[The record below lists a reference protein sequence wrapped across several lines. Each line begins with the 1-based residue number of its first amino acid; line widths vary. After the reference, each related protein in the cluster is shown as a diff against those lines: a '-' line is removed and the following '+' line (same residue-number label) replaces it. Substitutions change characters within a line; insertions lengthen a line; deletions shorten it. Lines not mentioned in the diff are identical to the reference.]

1 MRCQSHLRLQHVDVK
16 KFHIETPACWQC
28 RYRSRHRGRLQ
39 RLRPSYWGWDPKET
53 WALVTFFIYATPLHS
68 SSLSCFR
75 SHKVLLRYLLV
86 AFMSVLMTY
95 LGVNYLLSGLHSY
108 GAA

>member
-1 MRCQSHLRLQHVDVK
+1 M
-16 KFHIETPACWQC
+16 
-28 RYRSRHRGRLQ
+28 
-39 RLRPSYWGWDPKET
+39 
-53 WALVTFFIYATPLHS
+53 TFFIYATPLHS